1 MARQPDPPAKPFLKW
16 AGGKSQ
22 LIDEIGRRFPFKTN
36 DKSTYVEPFVGGG
49 AILFWVL
56 NKFPKIEKAVIND
69 LNSDLVCTYQIIKSS
84 VERLIKRLAAW
95 EKNYHKY
102 IDDPDGRRTCY
113 NKMRDRFNRRSS
125 KPLTQAALMI
135 FLNKTGFNGL
145 YRVNRNNGFNVPI
158 GNYRTPLIC
167 NRKNLRA
174 TSKALQKVK
183 ILNGDFEKTVI
194 HVGKNAFFYFD
205 PPYKPLSSTS
215 NFNTYAKG
223 GFDDREQERLKDF
236 CDLLNERGC
245 KWALSNSDVAA
256 ADPANTFFDDLYS
269 QYRISRVWAKR
280 SINSNPARRGKL
292 TELLITND
300 NYKKR

>member
-22 LIDEIGRRFPFKTN
+22 LIDEIGRRFPFKSN
-36 DKSTYVEPFVGGG
+36 DKFTYVEPFVGGG

-145 YRVNRNNGFNVPI
+145 YRVNRNNG
-158 GNYRTPLIC
+158 
-167 NRKNLRA
+167 
-174 TSKALQKVK
+174 SS
-183 ILNGDFEKTVI
+183 
-194 HVGKNAFFYFD
+194 
-205 PPYKPLSSTS
+205 LSSRPPPPHPNS
-215 NFNTYAKG
+215 SLPRPAGGAKI
-223 GFDDREQERLKDF
+223 RV
-236 CDLLNERGC
+236 N
-245 KWALSNSDVAA
+245 LS
-256 ADPANTFFDDLYS
+256 L
-269 QYRISRVWAKR
+269 SRVVTGSPQGMPRHGRLVFQNALRIAVLK
-280 SINSNPARRGKL
+280 SI
-292 TELLITND
+292 
-300 NYKKR
+300 